1 MEGPLRMVHLD
12 TLNSGMLRKHLASL
26 EIPSDGERDLV
37 AKLIK
42 DKINSPQ
49 ADYAVC
55 FEGHV
60 MSDYSGVLEFDHS
73 VIQTVNGV
81 WDLPME
87 GSEYLAIKE
96 IFYAEMTGV
105 NRELIK
111 LGGILQKLSGTFLKH
126 PYANRWLNLYDR
138 VDNETFSLDIRNF
151 RLRDGIPEQECLVI
165 RPDELQRFAETLS
178 EPESSDSTNTERQEY
193 PPLLEALPDDF
204 LALYND
210 MGAGELPHM
219 DTLITAW
226 RKFWKGRVP
235 NDGKPYP
242 VNADVADWVKKQM
255 ESPSTVLAE
264 NMAKIIRPS
273 WAPTGRQSNRNQ

>member
-1 MEGPLRMVHLD
+1 MSIKLSRLKKWLTLEESAKSLSLLINEQITATDLFHYAVERKLTLSINLVFPCRAIIGKKVPIESATLHQFPLQNLNTATRAGAMEGPLRMVHLD

-111 LGGILQKLSGTFLKH
+111 LGGILQK
-126 PYANRWLNLYDR
+126 
-138 VDNETFSLDIRNF
+138 
-151 RLRDGIPEQECLVI
+151 
-165 RPDELQRFAETLS
+165 RF
-178 EPESSDSTNTERQEY
+178 P
-193 PPLLEALPDDF
+193 
-204 LALYND
+204 
-210 MGAGELPHM
+210 
-219 DTLITAW
+219 
-226 RKFWKGRVP
+226 
-235 NDGKPYP
+235 
-242 VNADVADWVKKQM
+242 
-255 ESPSTVLAE
+255 
-264 NMAKIIRPS
+264 
-273 WAPTGRQSNRNQ
+273 